1 MPDLSP
7 AAIPTQEEPQ
17 EEAVVTMTI
26 PDPTPSSSASPS
38 EIEQVA
44 NPEAQSQ
51 TAPEEP
57 TTSDET
63 APATEPI
70 ATQEAVV
77 VEEPPKEII
86 RNEKGQI
93 VKGVAQDTNKNGTA
107 GRPCLLCQK
116 KEEFMG
122 KAEAY
127 LERCRKGM
135 NGRPIIPYIEELA
148 MEMNTIDENIVNWAK
163 KTLENGEPEHPEFLT
178 IYQNVRMIQ
187 KLRLKQRALG
197 RYNPVGALTL
207 LRFDHGAVEVNKQVI
222 AGSENE
228 PIQIEI
234 IEEVKR
240 LPDNE

>member
-1 MPDLSP
+1 LND
-7 AAIPTQEEPQ
+7 AER
-17 EEAVVTMTI
+17 VV
-26 PDPTPSSSASPS
+26 
-38 EIEQVA
+38 
-44 NPEAQSQ
+44 
-51 TAPEEP
+51 
-57 TTSDET
+57 
-63 APATEPI
+63 
-70 ATQEAVV
+70 
-77 VEEPPKEII
+77 
-86 RNEKGQI
+86 
-93 VKGVAQDTNKNGTA
+93 
-107 GRPCLLCQK
+107 
-116 KEEFMG
+116 
-122 KAEAY
+122 
-127 LERCRKGM
+127 
-135 NGRPIIPYIEELA
+135 NGRPIIPYVEELA